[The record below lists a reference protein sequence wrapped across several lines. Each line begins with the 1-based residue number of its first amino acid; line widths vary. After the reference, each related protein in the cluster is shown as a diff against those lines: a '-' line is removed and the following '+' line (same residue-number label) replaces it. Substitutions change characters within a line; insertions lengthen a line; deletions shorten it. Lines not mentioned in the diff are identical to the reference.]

1 MKFSSRSLDKLSS
14 CHIDLQLIAKTSIDI
29 TPIDFGISE
38 GHRSLEKQQEYF
50 NKGLSKIDGI
60 NKKGKHNYDP
70 SMAFD
75 FYIYVP
81 GKKLSYDKYHLTFVA
96 GLMIA
101 IAKML
106 ILDNKI
112 THDVRWGGNWDSDG
126 ELISDQSFDDLPH
139 IELIKLWH

>member
-1 MKFSSRSLDKLSS
+1 MRFSQRSLENIST
-14 CHIDLQLIAKTSIDI
+14 CHVDLQLIAARAIEI

-50 NKGLSKIDGI
+50 KKGLSKIDGI
-60 NKKGKHNYDP
+60 NKKGKHNYNP

-96 GLMIA
+96 GLFIA
-101 IAKML
+101 VANML

-112 THDVRWGGNWDSDG
+112 KHKVRWGGNWDSDG
-126 ELISDQSFDDLPH
+126 EIIYDQSFQDLPH
-139 IELIKLWH
+139 LELI

>member
-1 MKFSSRSLDKLSS
+1 MKFSARSFDKLST
-14 CHIDLQLIAKTSIDI
+14 CHIDLQLIAKTVIEI

-50 NKGLSKIDGI
+50 KKGLSKIDGI

-81 GKKLSYDKYHLTFVA
+81 GKKLSYDKYHLTFIA
-96 GLMIA
+96 GLLIA
-101 IAKML
+101 VAKML
-106 ILDNKI
+106 KLEKKI
-112 THDVRWGGNWDSDG
+112 TYDVRWGGNWDSDG
-126 ELISDQSFDDLPH
+126 EIIYDQTFQDLPH
-139 IELIKLWH
+139 LELI

>member
-1 MKFSSRSLDKLSS
+1 MKFSNRSLDKLSS
-14 CHIDLQLIAKTSIDI
+14 CHIDLQLIAKTVLDI

-38 GHRSLEKQQEYF
+38 GHRSLKKQQEYF
-50 NKGLSKIDGI
+50 KKGLSKIDGI
-60 NKKGKHNYDP
+60 AKKGKHNYNP

-81 GKKLSYDKYHLTFVA
+81 GKKLSYDEHHLTFVA
-96 GLMIA
+96 GLFVA

-106 ILDNKI
+106 KLENKI

-126 ELISDQSFDDLPH
+126 EIIYDQTFQDLPH
-139 IELIKLWH
+139 IELK

>member
-1 MKFSSRSLDKLSS
+1 MRFSQRSLEKLST
-14 CHIDLQLIAKTSIDI
+14 CHVDLQLIAARAIEI

-50 NKGLSKIDGI
+50 KKGLSKIDGI
-60 NKKGKHNYDP
+60 NKKGKHNYNP

-75 FYIYVP
+75 FYVYVP
-81 GKKLSYDKYHLTFVA
+81 GKKLAYDKYHLTFVA

-101 IAKML
+101 VAKML

-112 THDVRWGGNWDSDG
+112 KHNVRWGGNWDSDG
-126 ELISDQSFDDLPH
+126 ELIYDQSFQDLPH
-139 IELIKLWH
+139 LELI

>member
-1 MKFSSRSLDKLSS
+1 
-14 CHIDLQLIAKTSIDI
+14 
-29 TPIDFGISE
+29 
-38 GHRSLEKQQEYF
+38 
-50 NKGLSKIDGI
+50 LSKIDGI
-60 NKKGKHNYDP
+60 NKKGKHNYNP

-81 GKKLSYDKYHLTFVA
+81 GKKLSYDKLHLTFVA
-96 GLMIA
+96 GLIIA
-101 IAKML
+101 VAKML

-112 THDVRWGGNWDSDG
+112 THDIRWGGNWDSDG